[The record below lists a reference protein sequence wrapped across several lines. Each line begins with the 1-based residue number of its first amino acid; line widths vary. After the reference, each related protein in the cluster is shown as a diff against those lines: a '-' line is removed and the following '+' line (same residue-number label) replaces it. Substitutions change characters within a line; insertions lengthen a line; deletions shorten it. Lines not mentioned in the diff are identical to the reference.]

1 MGVYMIKKIGVVF
14 TIAIMLVVPAISLIH
29 SETEAYPSWDVTF
42 KKGYYV
48 SSLNS
53 VETDIYNQLD
63 IAIGSEYESPEPR
76 DALPISLSLSAGV
89 FFEGNDAEEKAKDY
103 VKELVDKV
111 LTVKYYSDV
120 RSIWLWNYPVTNP
133 VYDITITDSTM
144 EIDGDTRH
152 VKIPTECSF
161 TLEVEDRFKGKVAE
175 SINAVLKNSLISNT
189 SDPITNIRNIYSILS
204 SIEVIDD
211 EDGKTSTVYDALVEK
226 KSSSIGIAIAF
237 KAMASINN
245 ISSIVV
251 TGKYYGDSDE
261 GKNHFWN
268 YVEYDG
274 KWYILDATV
283 PDCLMLGYNET
294 LSDKPVISVLREGD
308 VDGLYPLSPP
318 DLNRNSYEF
327 PDDRS
332 FIEKNGSSF
341 IIIAIGVLLIA
352 SIVMAIRQGLA

>member
-1 MGVYMIKKIGVVF
+1 MIKKIGVVF

-29 SETEAYPSWDVTF
+29 STETEAYPSWDVTF

-89 FFEGNDAEEKAKDY
+89 FFEGDDAEEKAKDY

-144 EIDGDTRH
+144 EIDGNSRP

-175 SINAVLKNSLISNT
+175 SISAVLENSHNFKDSNN
-189 SDPITNIRNIYSILS
+189 PITIIRNIYSELS

-211 EDGKTSTVYDALVEK
+211 EDGKVSTVYDALVEK

-237 KAMASINN
+237 KTMASINN

-261 GKNHFWN
+261 GKDHFWN

-283 PDCLMLGYNET
+283 SDCLMLGYNET
-294 LSDKPVISVLREGD
+294 LSDKPVTSVLRESD

-341 IIIAIGVLLIA
+341 IIIAIGILLIA